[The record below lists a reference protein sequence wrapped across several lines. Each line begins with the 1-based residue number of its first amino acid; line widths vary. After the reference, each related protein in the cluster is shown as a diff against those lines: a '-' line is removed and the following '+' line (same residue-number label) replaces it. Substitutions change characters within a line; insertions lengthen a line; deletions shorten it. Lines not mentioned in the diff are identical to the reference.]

1 MPDLF
6 DDDFDAASPVPEA
19 AAAASPIDLFTAST
33 PQGGGGAPSDAAPPR
48 ALLFDAA
55 TPATEAAASAKRA
68 CAEPAED
75 DAVPGVC
82 DLLTRIHVQADG
94 GLPRDDELGGE
105 PTNGDTV

>member
-33 PQGGGGAPSDAAPPR
+33 PQGGGAPSDAAPPR

-68 CAEPAED
+68 RAEPAED

-82 DLLTRIHVQADG
+82 DLLTRIRRRRGARQQQ
-94 GLPRDDELGGE
+94 
-105 PTNGDTV
+105 